1 MNIVLVD
8 DDALVCASLKT
19 ILEAGG
25 EVRVAATGGSGAE
38 AVALYRAHR
47 PDVLLMDIRM
57 AGMTG
62 LEAGESL
69 LREFPDARILF
80 LTTFSDDEYIVR
92 ALRMGA
98 KGYLIKQDFESILPA
113 LRAVH
118 AGQSVFGGEVMGRL
132 PGLMQSGGGFDYAAR
147 GLSERE
153 RDVIELVAK
162 GCSNKEI
169 ADALFLSEGTV
180 RNYLS
185 GILDKLELRDRTQ
198 LAVFYY
204 HHPPGEGMKGGA
216 AIGRPYKQKAAAICN
231 PSRQRRLFLFVHRL
245 VIGSSHQIIQR
256 NVEVIGNFQQD
267 FQLGFPRRQFIVLIG
282 LFRYIAVNCHLIL
295 RAAFVLPARFQAF
308 C

>member
-1 MNIVLVD
+1 
-8 DDALVCASLKT
+8 
-19 ILEAGG
+19 
-25 EVRVAATGGSGAE
+25 
-38 AVALYRAHR
+38 
-47 PDVLLMDIRM
+47 
-57 AGMTG
+57 
-62 LEAGESL
+62 
-69 LREFPDARILF
+69 
-80 LTTFSDDEYIVR
+80 
-92 ALRMGA
+92 MGA

-204 HHPPGEGMKGGA
+204 HHPAG
-216 AIGRPYKQKAAAICN
+216 
-231 PSRQRRLFLFVHRL
+231 
-245 VIGSSHQIIQR
+245 
-256 NVEVIGNFQQD
+256 
-267 FQLGFPRRQFIVLIG
+267 
-282 LFRYIAVNCHLIL
+282 
-295 RAAFVLPARFQAF
+295 
-308 C
+308 